1 MTCGKVALLLRLD
14 PEFVAELAETW
25 NPRFRRIT
33 YTNQYVTRLT
43 VRQYFES
50 GSMLATICRDLQMP
64 LFTVI
69 SHLCSEGVTDQQ
81 MTSRMPDRTDPLYI
95 AYRKTVKTPREQ
107 KAQTHPVA
115 LNILNLQH
123 ILPYLPLSVAVVLW
137 LRNGLNLYRKYK
149 NDTEQHS
156 KCSVCRDAWP
166 KR

>member
-1 MTCGKVALLLRLD
+1 MCEQATGDSQTTNSLKADLEEQLPDLTRLFKNRRRDDSIVKTAQKLLVMGMTCGKVALLLRLD

-69 SHLCSEGVTDQQ
+69 SHLHSEGVTDQQ
-81 MTSRMPDRTDPLYI
+81 ITSRMPDRTDPLYI
-95 AYRKTVKTPREQ
+95 TYRKTVKHH
-107 KAQTHPVA
+107 A
-115 LNILNLQH
+115 N
-123 ILPYLPLSVAVVLW
+123 
-137 LRNGLNLYRKYK
+137 RKHK
-149 NDTEQHS
+149 PIQLH
-156 KCSVCRDAWP
+156 
-166 KR
+166 